1 MKKLLFVD
9 DSPLDHFILKRILNK
24 YNLSYDV
31 TCSANG
37 EEVIDFLS
45 LNRLE
50 KDILP
55 DIILLDLYMP
65 LFNGWEFLNKV
76 SALHPHLAKPLN
88 IYILSSSINPY
99 DIAQALEYP
108 FVKSFMFKPITRET
122 LEKTIN
128 AAIPDNRGSSELA

>member
-24 YNLSYDV
+24 YNLAYDV

-37 EEVIDFLS
+37 GEVIQFLNQ
-45 LNRLE
+45 NRLN
-50 KDILP
+50 KDLLP

-65 LFNGWEFLNKV
+65 LTNGWDFLESIN
-76 SALHPHLAKPLN
+76 LIYPHLLKP
-88 IYILSSSINPY
+88 IRVYILSSSINPH
-99 DIAQALEYP
+99 DIEQTMQYP

-122 LEKTIN
+122 LERTI
-128 AAIPDNRGSSELA
+128 SEAVPG